1 MDFKLTPAEEKFK
14 EEVRE
19 FLKGEAE
26 LSSEAKKE
34 MEAGLGHGPGT
45 WAILRKVGAKGWLCP
60 TWPKKYGGLELPHM
74 HRYIISEEM
83 AAHLGMVGGVGAGM
97 AGPVILRHGSEE
109 QKEKYLR
116 PIARGEIEFTLGY
129 TEPDAGSDLASL
141 IISAEDKG
149 DHFIINGQKM
159 FNTRCHYTHYHWLM
173 ARTQETKPGHKGISL
188 FIVDLKSPGISL
200 TPYFTVGG
208 TRTNGV
214 FYDNVKVPR
223 ECLVGEVNKGFYYVI
238 EALAYERVVTI
249 SALERLFT
257 EFLDYLNEHGLGKD
271 PLVRQ
276 EAAEIAI
283 EVEAAKLLALKVA
296 WLIDNR
302 KIPYHEAP
310 MMKIMHS
317 ETEQRLVNTALQI
330 MGPYGQL
337 KKGTK
342 WAQADGS
349 FEYHYRESLETL
361 IVRGTSEI
369 MRTIIAERG
378 LGLPRV

>member
-1 MDFKLTPAEEKFK
+1 MDFRLTQEEEKFRD
-14 EEVRE
+14 EVRE
-19 FLKGEAE
+19 FFKSQEELAKEAH
-26 LSSEAKKE
+26 KE
-34 MEAGLGHGPGT
+34 MESGMGHGPAT

-60 TWPKKYGGLELPHM
+60 TWPKEYGGLELPSM
-74 HRYIISEEM
+74 YRYIISEEM
-83 AAHLGMVGGVGAGM
+83 DAHLEMVGGVGAGM

-109 QKEKYLR
+109 QKEKFLR

-141 IISAEDKG
+141 IISAEDNG

-159 FNTRCHYTHYHWLM
+159 FNTRSHYTQYHWLM
-173 ARTQETKPGHKGISL
+173 ARTKETKPGHKGISL
-188 FIVDLKSPGISL
+188 FIVDLTSPGISL

-223 ECLVGEVNKGFYYVI
+223 EAMVGEKNRGFYYVI

-249 SALERLFT
+249 GSLERLFK
-257 EFLDYLNEHGLGKD
+257 EFLAYLNALGLGKD
-271 PLVRQ
+271 PIVRQ
-276 EAAEIAI
+276 QAAELAI

-296 WLIDNR
+296 WMID
-302 KIPYHEAP
+302 KAQIPYHEAP
-310 MMKIMHS
+310 MMKVMHS
-317 ETEQRLVNTALQI
+317 ETEQRLVNTAMQI
-330 MGPYGQL
+330 LGPYGQL
-337 KKGTK
+337 KKGSK
-342 WAQADGS
+342 WAPLDGL

-361 IVRGTSEI
+361 IVRGTCEI

-378 LGLPRV
+378 LGLPRA